1 MKSNNLPQLK
11 SYRREL
17 RNNSTV
23 AEMALWNR
31 LKGRQVEGL
40 LFRRQFSVDN
50 YILDFYCPEIKLAIE
65 LDGEVHNQQIEEDR
79 ARSQCLWEQ
88 HGINVL
94 RFENK
99 WVFEHLEWIL
109 GAIREEKAK
118 RRTPQRHTPQRHTP
132 QSAQDGLPAPLA

>member
-1 MKSNNLPQLK
+1 MKSNNLPQMK

-17 RNNSTV
+17 RNHSTV

-40 LFRRQFSVDN
+40 LFRRQFSVDS
-50 YILDFYCPEIKLAIE
+50 YILDFYCPEMKLAIE
-65 LDGEVHNQQIEEDR
+65 LDGEVHNYQREEDR
-79 ARSQCLWEQ
+79 ARSQYLLEQ
-88 HGINVL
+88 HGIKVL
-94 RFENK
+94 RFENR

-118 RRTPQRHTPQRHTP
+118 RHIPQRHTPQ
-132 QSAQDGLPAPLA
+132 